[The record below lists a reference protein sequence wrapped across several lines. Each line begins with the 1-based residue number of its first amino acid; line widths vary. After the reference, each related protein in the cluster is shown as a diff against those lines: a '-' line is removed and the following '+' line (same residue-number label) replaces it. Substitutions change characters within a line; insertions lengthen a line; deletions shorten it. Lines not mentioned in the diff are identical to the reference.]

1 MRFSRRLLAL
11 ERQMKAGGLEGVKRA
26 VFVAEDPIIPGGY
39 RFRGRTL
46 TAGDLEDLEEKHF
59 LIIERRY

>member
-1 MRFSRRLLAL
+1 
-11 ERQMKAGGLEGVKRA
+11 MKAGGLEGVKRA